1 MPTFTTYDG
10 TELAYRLE
18 GEGEPLVCL
27 AGGPLRDA
35 AYLGDLGGLSAHRTL
50 VLLDARGT
58 GASAEPADPATY
70 RCDRQVPDVEAL
82 RAHLG
87 LDRIDLLGHS
97 AGGNLALLYAA
108 AHPERV
114 RSVVLV
120 TSLARALGQEV
131 TDEEW
136 DAAVDIFADRPWYPE
151 ARAAL
156 DALDALGSDAAPESV
171 REAVE
176 PFAYGRW
183 DEAARAH
190 AAAGR
195 HQFHSEAARYHADG
209 AYTPEATR
217 RALAT
222 LTAPVLVLAG
232 EYDAGPTPARAAET
246 AALLPRG
253 ELLVQAGAAH
263 HPWIDDAGA
272 FVRAVAAF
280 LDPAVRTV
288 TVGGVR
294 LAYRVRG
301 PEDAPPVVLV
311 HGRGE
316 NSTTWD
322 EIAASLAADHRV
334 YAPDLRGH
342 GLSDHPG
349 HYGFDVFRDELG
361 GFLKAL
367 GLTGAT
373 VVAHSMGGGAALLLA
388 RSEPALVGRLVLE
401 EPPAFVPLDP
411 PRGPAELPEGPLPF
425 DRAIVPATDAQLN
438 DPDPAWRTG
447 HSALTVPT
455 LVLAGGERSHLPQE
469 QLRRL
474 AEEIPGARLWTGDA
488 GHLIHTEDPAGFL
501 AALREFGLGPSEP
514 NAPDTEVT

>member
-1 MPTFTTYDG
+1 MPTFTTHDG
-10 TELAYRLE
+10 TELAYRLA
-18 GEGEPLVCL
+18 GVGDPLVCL

-35 AYLGDLGGLSAHRTL
+35 SYLGDLGGLTAHRTL

-70 RCDRQVPDVEAL
+70 RCDRQVLDVEAL

-108 AHPERV
+108 AHPGRV
-114 RSVVLV
+114 RSLVLV

-131 TDEEW
+131 TDEER
-136 DAAVDIFADRPWYPE
+136 DTALETFADRPWYPT

-156 DALDALGSDAAPESV
+156 DALGPGTPPENV
-171 REAVE
+171 REAVA

-190 AAAGR
+190 AATDR
-195 HQFHSEAARYHADG
+195 HQARPGAAARYHADG
-209 AYTPEATR
+209 ACTPEATR

-232 EYDAGPTPARAAET
+232 EYDTGPTPARAAET
-246 AALLPRG
+246 AALLPHG

-263 HPWIDDAGA
+263 YPWIDDAGA

-288 TVGGVR
+288 TVDGVR
-294 LAYRVRG
+294 LAHRVQG

-322 EIAASLAADHRV
+322 KIAASLAADHRV

-401 EPPAFVPLDP
+401 EPPGFVPLDP
-411 PRGPAELPEGPLPF
+411 PRGPAERPTGPLPF
-425 DRAIVPATDAQLN
+425 DWAVVPATDAQLN

-455 LVLAGGERSHLPQE
+455 LVLAGGERSHLPQD

-474 AEEIPGARLWTGDA
+474 AEQIPGARLWTGDA

-501 AALREFGLGPSEP
+501 AALREFGLGPA
-514 NAPDTEVT
+514 APDATDGEGP